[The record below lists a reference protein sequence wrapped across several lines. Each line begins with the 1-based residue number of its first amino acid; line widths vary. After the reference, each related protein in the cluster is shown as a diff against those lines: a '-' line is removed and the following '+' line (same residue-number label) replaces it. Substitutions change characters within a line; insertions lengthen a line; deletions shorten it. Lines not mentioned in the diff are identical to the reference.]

1 MYVEPTNLISNF
13 KESIKTMAG
22 IETNNQIVMYKNVE
36 LKNKISFEELG
47 ITTQNSNNHDIRI
60 LVKN

>member
-1 MYVEPTNLISNF
+1 
-13 KESIKTMAG
+13 
-22 IETNNQIVMYKNVE
+22 MYKNVE

-60 LVKN
+60 LVKNWINNLYFSINLY